1 MVEYNKVKVKWSDS
15 QLNKQKTGVKNRQDL
30 TLSMNIKI
38 FNGNNLP
45 HEFLLTTRQ
54 KAKLRNTFENNMSSA
69 IRLSR
74 AQISR
79 IIQLVGF

>member
-1 MVEYNKVKVKWSDS
+1 MVEYNKVNVKLSDS